1 MTTLLLL
8 TILQAQAQSQADATL
23 PTRPTTFM
31 VDDRLSEGVVENFR
45 EVYLN
50 PNGLDTQLSPVSQA
64 DVTPVSTADVPTD
77 ENQDKD
83 ESTSDSAEKTTPT
96 AAASPTAVLPIMN
109 DTSSWAEVVVGDV
122 KVGVI
127 GPLTNGAIRNVQP
140 GIYEVEM
147 TIMTGYSFSRK
158 IQTVDELPL
167 LSPGGESARPAL
179 DSGHTPTWNKRDQ

>member
-1 MTTLLLL
+1 
-8 TILQAQAQSQADATL
+8 
-23 PTRPTTFM
+23 M

-50 PNGLDTQLSPVSQA
+50 PNGLDTQLSPVGQA
-64 DVTPVSTADVPTD
+64 DVNPISTADVPTD
-77 ENQDKD
+77 E
-83 ESTSDSAEKTTPT
+83 SASDSAEKVAPT
-96 AAASPTAVLPIMN
+96 AAASSTAVLPIMN

-140 GIYEVEM
+140 GIYEVKM

-158 IQTVDELPL
+158 IQTVDKLPL

-179 DSGHTPTWNKRDQ
+179 DSGNTPTWNKSDQ

>member
-45 EVYLN
+45 EIYLN
-50 PNGLDTQLSPVSQA
+50 PEGVGEQLSPASKA
-64 DVTPVSTADVPTD
+64 D
-77 ENQDKD
+77 Q
-83 ESTSDSAEKTTPT
+83 SA
-96 AAASPTAVLPIMN
+96 ATAVLPIMN

-140 GIYEVEM
+140 GTYEVKM

-158 IQTVDELPL
+158 IQTVGELPL

-179 DSGHTPTWNKRDQ
+179 DSGKTPTWNKSTK